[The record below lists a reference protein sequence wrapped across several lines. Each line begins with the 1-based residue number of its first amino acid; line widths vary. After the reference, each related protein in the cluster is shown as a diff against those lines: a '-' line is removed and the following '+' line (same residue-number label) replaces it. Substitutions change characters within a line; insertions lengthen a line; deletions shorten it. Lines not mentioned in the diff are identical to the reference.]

1 MSNNEEKKVYKLP
14 LAPQDLVEIYKL
26 KEQEDDYVLWVD
38 YLGSKEKLSAEH
50 IVIYLANTNFKTT
63 FSHIDEDL
71 ILAYIKS
78 DFMIDAGVL
87 TRFIV
92 ILLKIRFGHEINQLE
107 KELFEMWSQ
116 EEMFD
121 FVDKHIDLV
130 NELAD
135 TIAQVIPFV
144 LCSFYKNLSDEM
156 KVQEVDVKEAAE
168 GIEVKDVPSN
178 IGPNIAKMIIDGW
191 DGFLVVC
198 HMLGFKEY
206 YNKAVYND
214 KPGFFG
220 KDLFF
225 LLTQS
230 NITNNI
236 LNIFPVGF
244 IVNHETIKQKTSEE
258 IIKEIEEEIEAEK
271 ELEEGDDSS
280 SE

>member
-50 IVIYLANTNFKTT
+50 IIIYLANTNFKTT

-78 DFMIDAGVL
+78 DFMIDAGLL
-87 TRFIV
+87 TRFV
-92 ILLKIRFGHEINQLE
+92 VMLLKLRFGHEINKLE
-107 KELFEMWSQ
+107 AELFNMWPQ

-121 FVDKHIDLV
+121 FVDRHVDLID
-130 NELAD
+130 ELSD

-144 LCSFYKNLSDEM
+144 LCSFYKNLPDEM
-156 KVQEVDVKEAAE
+156 KVQEIDVKEAVE
-168 GIEVKDVPSN
+168 GIEVKDKPSN
-178 IGPNIAKMIIDGW
+178 IGPNIAKLLIEGW

-206 YNKAVYND
+206 YNKSVYND
-214 KPGFFG
+214 KPAFFG

-230 NITNNI
+230 NITNQI
-236 LNIFPVGF
+236 LNIFPPGF
-244 IVNHETIKQKTSEE
+244 IVNHQTFEQKTAEE
-258 IIKEIEEEIEAEK
+258 IIDELEKEK

>member
-1 MSNNEEKKVYKLP
+1 MSNIDKQAYKLP

-26 KEQEDDYVLWVD
+26 KENEEDYVLWVD
-38 YLGSKEKLSAEH
+38 YPGSREKLSAEH
-50 IVIYLANTNFKTT
+50 IIIYLANTNFKTS
-63 FSHIDEDL
+63 FSHVDDEL
-71 ILAYIKS
+71 MLAYIKS
-78 DFMIDAGVL
+78 DFMIDAGLL
-87 TRFIV
+87 TRFV
-92 ILLKIRFGHEINQLE
+92 VMLLKLRYGHEINRLE
-107 KELFEMWSQ
+107 EDLFNMWSR
-116 EEMFD
+116 EDMHD
-121 FVDKHIDLV
+121 FVDRHIDLV
-130 NELAD
+130 NELSD

-144 LCSFYKNLSDEM
+144 LCTFYNNLTDEM
-156 KVQEVDVKEAAE
+156 KAQEIDVKEAVE
-168 GIEVKDVPSN
+168 GIEVKDKPSN
-178 IGPNIAKMIIDGW
+178 IGPNVAKILIDGW

-214 KPGFFG
+214 KPAFFG

-236 LNIFPVGF
+236 LSIFPSGF
-244 IVNHETIKQKTSEE
+244 IVNHEAIHQKTAEE
-258 IIKEIEEEIEAEK
+258 IIEEIKKEK

>member
-1 MSNNEEKKVYKLP
+1 MSTNNVGYFFTINWHAFVAFVKFAN
-14 LAPQDLVEIYKL
+14 AP
-26 KEQEDDYVLWVD
+26 
-38 YLGSKEKLSAEH
+38 SAFH
-50 IVIYLANTNFKTT
+50 L
-63 FSHIDEDL
+63 
-71 ILAYIKS
+71 
-78 DFMIDAGVL
+78 L
-87 TRFIV
+87 TRFV
-92 ILLKIRFGHEINQLE
+92 VMLLKIRFGQEINQLE
-107 KELFEMWSQ
+107 KDLFEMWPQ

-121 FVDKHIDLV
+121 FVDKHTDLV
-130 NELAD
+130 DELAD
-135 TIAQVIPFV
+135 TSAQVIPFV

-156 KVQEVDVKEAAE
+156 KAQEVDVKEAIE
-168 GIEVKDVPSN
+168 GIEVKDKPSN
-178 IGPNIAKMIIDGW
+178 IGPNVAKLIIDGW

-214 KPGFFG
+214 KPAFFG

-236 LNIFPVGF
+236 LNIFPTGF
-244 IVNHETIKQKTSEE
+244 IVNHEEIPQKTAEE
-258 IIKEIEEEIEAEK
+258 IIEEIKKEK

>member
-1 MSNNEEKKVYKLP
+1 MNNNEERKVYKLP

-50 IVIYLANTNFKTT
+50 IIIYLANTNFKTT

-78 DFMIDAGVL
+78 DFMIDAGLL
-87 TRFIV
+87 TRFV
-92 ILLKIRFGHEINQLE
+92 VMLLKLRFGHEINHLE
-107 KELFEMWSQ
+107 EELFNMWPK
-116 EEMFD
+116 EEMHN
-121 FVDKHIDLV
+121 FVDKHINLV

-135 TIAQVIPFV
+135 TIAQIIPFV
-144 LCSFYKNLSDEM
+144 LCSFYKNLPDEM
-156 KVQEVDVKEAAE
+156 KAQEIDVKDAVE
-168 GIEVKDVPSN
+168 GIEVQDKPSN
-178 IGPNIAKMIIDGW
+178 IGPNIAKILIDGW

-214 KPGFFG
+214 KPAFFG

-236 LNIFPVGF
+236 LNIFPPGF
-244 IVNHETIKQKTSEE
+244 IVNHEAIKLKTSEE
-258 IIKEIEEEIEAEK
+258 IIEDIKKEK

>member
-50 IVIYLANTNFKTT
+50 IIIYLANTNFKTT

-78 DFMIDAGVL
+78 DFMIDAGLL
-87 TRFIV
+87 TRFV
-92 ILLKIRFGHEINQLE
+92 VMLLKLRFGHEINKLE
-107 KELFEMWSQ
+107 AELFNMWSQ

-121 FVDKHIDLV
+121 FVDRHVDLID
-130 NELAD
+130 ELSD

-156 KVQEVDVKEAAE
+156 KVQEIDVKEAVE
-168 GIEVKDVPSN
+168 GIEVKDKPSN
-178 IGPNIAKMIIDGW
+178 IGPNIAKLLIEGW

-206 YNKAVYND
+206 YNKSVYND
-214 KPGFFG
+214 KPAFFG

-230 NITNNI
+230 NITNQI
-236 LNIFPVGF
+236 LNIFPPGF
-244 IVNHETIKQKTSEE
+244 IVNHQTFEQKTAEE
-258 IIKEIEEEIEAEK
+258 IIDELEKEK

>member
-1 MSNNEEKKVYKLP
+1 
-14 LAPQDLVEIYKL
+14 
-26 KEQEDDYVLWVD
+26 
-38 YLGSKEKLSAEH
+38 
-50 IVIYLANTNFKTT
+50 
-63 FSHIDEDL
+63 
-71 ILAYIKS
+71 
-78 DFMIDAGVL
+78 
-87 TRFIV
+87 
-92 ILLKIRFGHEINQLE
+92 
-107 KELFEMWSQ
+107 
-116 EEMFD
+116 
-121 FVDKHIDLV
+121 
-130 NELAD
+130 
-135 TIAQVIPFV
+135 
-144 LCSFYKNLSDEM
+144 M
-156 KVQEVDVKEAAE
+156 KVQEVDVKEAVE

-236 LNIFPVGF
+236 LNIFPTGF
-244 IVNHETIKQKTSEE
+244 IVNHEKIVEKTPEQIVEE
-258 IIKEIEEEIEAEK
+258 AVADKAV
-271 ELEEGDDSS
+271 EEGDDSP